1 MDKDEKYDSF
11 NISTGLWDEDVD
23 SAILKRFRKDY
34 ELYEAEREI
43 VTRLLQ
49 QMLNN
54 EEVE

>member
-23 SAILKRFRKDY
+23 SSILKRFRKDY

>member
-11 NISTGLWDEDVD
+11 NVSTGLWDEDVD

-34 ELYEAEREI
+34 ELYEAEKEI
-43 VTRLLQ
+43 VTRLFQ

>member
-11 NISTGLWDEDVD
+11 NVSTGLWDEDVD

>member
-11 NISTGLWDEDVD
+11 NVGTGLWDEDVD